1 MVRNKTI
8 YEKIAR
14 ELVVRGYEKKQ
25 SVVQSIRKRSRNSI
39 YGRF

>member
-25 SVVQSIRKRSRNSI
+25 SVVKH
-39 YGRF
+39 

>member
-14 ELVVRGYEKKQ
+14 ELVVRGYEWVWEKTE
-25 SVVQSIRKRSRNSI
+25 RSKALTQALTSP
-39 YGRF
+39 F